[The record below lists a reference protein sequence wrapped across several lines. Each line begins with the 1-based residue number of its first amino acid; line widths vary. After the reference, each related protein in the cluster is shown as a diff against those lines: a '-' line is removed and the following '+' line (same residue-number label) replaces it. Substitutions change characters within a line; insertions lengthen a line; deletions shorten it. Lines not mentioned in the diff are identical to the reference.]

1 MVEALTSLMV
11 LGVMAAAGMAGLLFA
26 GLAAGYGLGYGWT
39 RGRARA
45 DRRGTVPVRTAAPA
59 AHRRRPAR
67 DSAQGGGGR
76 TARDSDAAPS
86 PQPAPGK
93 PGR

>member
-11 LGVMAAAGMAGLLFA
+11 LGVVAAAGMAGLLFA

-39 RGRARA
+39 RGQARA
-45 DRRGTVPVRTAAPA
+45 QGRGGVPVRTAHR

-67 DSAQGGGGR
+67 DSAHGAGGR
-76 TARDSDAAPS
+76 TAPDSDAP
-86 PQPAPGK
+86 PAPQAA
-93 PGR
+93 PGQTGR